1 MPCSVRLNDC
11 CRGEKT
17 FLTMIYFLF
26 NGAPGE
32 HPVPEG
38 FVTCPSYNPD
48 WTGSLTDSVHGWRAA
63 MEQGRTSTEGVPR
76 WSGTAS
82 FDFPHCALQPCP
94 GALSR

>member
-63 MEQGRTSTEGVPR
+63 MEQGRTSTEGVPPLVR
-76 WSGTAS
+76 HRI
-82 FDFPHCALQPCP
+82 F
-94 GALSR
+94 

>member
-63 MEQGRTSTEGVPR
+63 MEQATHINRGRTTVGLAR
-76 WSGTAS
+76 I
-82 FDFPHCALQPCP
+82 F
-94 GALSR
+94 